1 MNQAVAQISEQAGLS
16 HWMSRVLA
24 KHAALREGLSAEP
37 VHDLRVSLRRCIL
50 IADVMRGLDPIGEWK
65 PMRKSAKRLFRR
77 LGALR
82 DAQVLSERVKRL
94 APPDDALAAALLE
107 SLRTAE
113 EQARA
118 AATEAVRE
126 FDRKRWRAWSQALTK
141 RYLQVAREKPACE
154 SLALDAWAQLRE
166 QQRRARK
173 SRSAIAFHRVRI
185 ALKRFRYLTENFL
198 HSRHQAWSVEIKQF
212 QDILGEIHDLDV
224 LRQTILRIKVGA
236 TALTRAAWL
245 ARLKEERDA
254 RLLQYL
260 ERTRGKN
267 SPFRAWRDVL
277 PQDKE
282 AKFLGL
288 ARLELF
294 ARFVTPDF
302 PHAQRVARLSLQ
314 LYDGLAGC
322 HLNGNRL
329 DGEKRLILR
338 AAALLHDVGLARTN
352 KAHHKASYRMIRG
365 LVPPGG
371 WSRHDLELAALIAR
385 FHRRALPRP
394 EHKSLRTLPQ
404 QEREWLVLLAAAL
417 RLANAFDARH
427 DGGIRRIEVEDH
439 SGVLAVRADG
449 FHTDGPLASK
459 MSGAK
464 HLLEFACHRPVLIL
478 PGGGHVL
485 APRAVPQPA
494 ASDAA

>member
-1 MNQAVAQISEQAGLS
+1 
-16 HWMSRVLA
+16 MSRALA
-24 KHAALREGLSAEP
+24 KHAALRQGLSAEP

-50 IADVMRGLDPIGEWK
+50 IADVMRGLDPVGEWK

-82 DAQVLSERVKRL
+82 DAQVLSERVERM
-94 APPDDALAAALLE
+94 APPGDALAAALLE

-113 EQARA
+113 EQARTA
-118 AATEAVRE
+118 AAEAARE
-126 FDRKRWRAWSQALTK
+126 FDRKRWRAWSHALAR
-141 RYLQVAREKPACE
+141 RYLQVVREESACE
-154 SLALDAWAQLRE
+154 SLAMDAWAQLHE
-166 QQRRARK
+166 MQRRARK
-173 SRSAIAFHRVRI
+173 SRSAIGFHRVRI

-198 HSRHQAWSVEIKQF
+198 PSRHQAWRLEMKQF
-212 QDILGEIHDLDV
+212 QDMLGEIHDLDV
-224 LRQTILRIKVGA
+224 LRQTIRRINAGA
-236 TALTRAAWL
+236 TTVTRAAWL
-245 ARLKEERDA
+245 ARLTEERDA
-254 RLLQYL
+254 RVLEYL
-260 ERTRGKN
+260 ERTPGNK
-267 SPFRAWRDVL
+267 SPFRSWREAL
-277 PQDKE
+277 PQEKE

-302 PHAQRVARLSLQ
+302 AHAQRVARLSLQ

-329 DGEKRLILR
+329 DGEKRLILH
-338 AAALLHDVGLARTN
+338 AAALLHDVGLAHTN
-352 KAHHKASYRMIRG
+352 KAHHKASYRMIRR

-385 FHRRALPRP
+385 FHRRAFPRT
-394 EHKSLRTLPQ
+394 EHKSLRALTS

-427 DGGIRRIEVEDH
+427 DGGIRRIEVEDRA
-439 SGVLAVRADG
+439 GVLAVRADG
-449 FHTDGPLASK
+449 FHAEGPLASK

-478 PGGGHVL
+478 PCGGQVL
-485 APRAVPQPA
+485 APRAVAQPA